1 MLRLR
6 VRWNRLFGVYMAL
19 AAACLVVGA
28 FATSS
33 LHDIL
38 LGIGVGLVAGFVPLV
53 MGIYFVRGLLRIQ

>member
-19 AAACLVVGA
+19 AAACLAAGA

-38 LGIGVGLVAGFVPLV
+38 LVIGVGLVAGFVPLV
-53 MGIYFVRGLLRIQ
+53 MAIYFVRGLLRIQ

>member
-19 AAACLVVGA
+19 AAACLVAGA
-28 FATSS
+28 FATPS

-38 LGIGVGLVAGFVPLV
+38 LVIGVGLVAGFVPLV
-53 MGIYFVRGLLRIQ
+53 MAIYFVRGLLRIQ